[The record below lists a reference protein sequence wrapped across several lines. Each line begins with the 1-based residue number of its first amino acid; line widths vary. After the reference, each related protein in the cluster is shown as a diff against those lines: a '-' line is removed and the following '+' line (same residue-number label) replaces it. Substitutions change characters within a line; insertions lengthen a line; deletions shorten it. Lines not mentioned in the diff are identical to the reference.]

1 MNFFSLVRQK
11 EKTFFQQEKKETKK
25 KHKKGKKE
33 KKETSYINFKY
44 I

>member
-1 MNFFSLVRQK
+1 MKIFSLVRIK
-11 EKTFFQQEKKETKK
+11 EKTFFHKEKKETKK
-25 KHKKGKKE
+25 THKKGKKE

>member
-1 MNFFSLVRQK
+1 MNFFSLVRQQ

-25 KHKKGKKE
+25 TQKGKKE
-33 KKETSYINFKY
+33 KKEASYINFKY